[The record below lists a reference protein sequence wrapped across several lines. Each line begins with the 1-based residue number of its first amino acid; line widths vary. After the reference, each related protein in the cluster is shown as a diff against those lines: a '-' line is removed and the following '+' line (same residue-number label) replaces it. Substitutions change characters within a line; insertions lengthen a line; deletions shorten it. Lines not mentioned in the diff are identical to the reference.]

1 MPGLTHLGEVFH
13 SVRGTEEEKKAVENL
28 YLRPSANYFN
38 YYEKLVRG
46 DPSLSVPT
54 PEARQDT
61 LRRYLDFL
69 CLQWPNMFVTID
81 VKYDS
86 THHFESVWSRP
97 HRIPALF
104 EFLKADRVP
113 ILHIKRRDVFAKYCS
128 LQLAEATGTWHIT
141 TAGANSSI
149 TFHLATE
156 NLVAELDAMLALQRE
171 FTAFLQE
178 YEPSH
183 ELYYEDMFDE
193 PGFSRHAGEVVGS
206 LIGRDIALPAP
217 SLHKTT
223 PPLRQVILNWPDVF
237 RALRD
242 SPYEGLAQAH
252 FGGKV

>member
-1 MPGLTHLGEVFH
+1 MTVESSIEQARSKKPDDHACRVLVIVADARSGTTVLGRALDTVPGIAHLGEVFH
-13 SVRGTEEEKKAVENL
+13 SVRGTEEEKKSVQNL
-28 YLRPSANYFN
+28 YLKPSANYFN
-38 YYEKLVRG
+38 YYERLVRG
-46 DPSLSVPT
+46 DPSLSIPT

-69 CLQWPNMFVTID
+69 SLLWPNMFVTID

-141 TAGANSSI
+141 DAGANSWI
-149 TFHLATE
+149 RFHLATE

-183 ELYYEDMFDE
+183 ELYYED
-193 PGFSRHAGEVVGS
+193 
-206 LIGRDIALPAP
+206 
-217 SLHKTT
+217 
-223 PPLRQVILNWPDVF
+223 
-237 RALRD
+237 
-242 SPYEGLAQAH
+242 
-252 FGGKV
+252 